1 MAKCGIQGGGRRI
14 SRTIV
19 TIVTLTGQFSRCP
32 VRVLLFPQLLAAA
45 DGRMLTRP
53 AWKLMSAAFGRNYL
67 YMPH

>member
-19 TIVTLTGQFSRCP
+19 TIVTLAGQFSRCP

-53 AWKLMSAAFGRNYL
+53 A
-67 YMPH
+67 